1 MSRIPKTPLCFW
13 YHVFSIYSPGS
24 YKALARH
31 LGRPCETTVRVRSY
45 SAGFANDFIVP
56 FVVTVV
62 ATSLFSAYMLFDPGT
77 WLADL
82 MVLTPMSLDF
92 KAFLLILALG
102 GFACSW
108 IAERRVFLW
117 LARVLGKIHD
127 KLWPHRRKKR
137 KEYKLLLEEMR
148 M

>member
-1 MSRIPKTPLCFW
+1 MSRIPKIPLSFW
-13 YHVFSIYSPGS
+13 FHVFSIYSLES
-24 YKALARH
+24 YKVLAPH
-31 LGRPCETTVRVRSY
+31 LGRPCVTTVGVRLY
-45 SAGFANDFIVP
+45 YEGFANDFTVP

-92 KAFLLILALG
+92 KAFLLILAVG

-117 LARVLGKIHD
+117 LARVLGKVHAI
-127 KLWPHRRKKR
+127 LWPHRRKKR

>member
-1 MSRIPKTPLCFW
+1 MSRILRIRLFFW
-13 YHVFSIYSPGS
+13 FHVFSIYSPAS
-24 YKALARH
+24 YKVLARH
-31 LGRPCETTVRVRSY
+31 SGRPCGIIVRVKLY
-45 SAGFANDFIVP
+45 SAGFANDILVP

-62 ATSLFSAYMLFDPGT
+62 TTSLFSAYMLFDPGT

-92 KAFLLILALG
+92 KAFLLMLALG

-108 IAERRVFLW
+108 ISERRVFLW

-127 KLWPHRRKKR
+127 NLWAHRRKKR